1 MAKASYAFS
10 SFTSG
15 EGSPRLDGR
24 VDLSK
29 YFSMCST
36 LENFS
41 TLPHGGA
48 ARRSGTKYVTEVSNS
63 ALGTRIFGF
72 EFNTDQTYIIEAGNT
87 YFRFI
92 KDGEPILEAAQT
104 ITAITRANPAVVTI
118 NGHGFSN
125 GQEVYISGVAGMTE
139 VNGKN
144 YKVASVA
151 TNTFALQDMSST
163 NVNSS
168 GYTTYGSAGSAA
180 RVYTVTTPYLTAEL
194 FQIQFAQSADIMYI
208 VHPNHAP
215 RKLTRTG
222 HTAWTLTVV
231 DFELGPMMD
240 ENKTATT
247 LTASAL
253 TGSVT
258 ITASA
263 VTGINNDTG
272 FQTTDVGR
280 LIKMFDGY
288 AKITAR
294 NSTTEVVAT
303 VQPNAD
309 LRSELLPTYTSATMS
324 YIEGDP
330 DATGSEHNDR
340 ILDTAKKF
348 VDEGFKVGQKV
359 TISGTANNNKSVLIV
374 VVTDDTILTA
384 PSDDLTAEAA
394 SADNVLA
401 GTIEP
406 SDEWSLGAFSTQ
418 TGYPST
424 VCFYEERLV
433 FAGTTEQPQ
442 TLFFSESGGF
452 EQFKDGADD
461 ADAMRYT
468 IAAQTVDIIRY
479 LMPGRVL
486 VVGTTGGEFSAS
498 SSSTGEALTPTNV
511 QIKRQTTYGSAN
523 VQPIQ
528 SGNAV
533 LFLQRARRK
542 IRELVYNFDVDGFIA
557 PDMTILAEHVTE
569 GGIDDL
575 AIQQEPDNVIW
586 AVRGDGVLCGLT
598 YRREEQVVAWH
609 RHKLGGTFTGVHGSY
624 ATATYDYAIV
634 ESVASIP
641 TDLDEDDVYFVV
653 KRTVNSV
660 QKRYIERLSPLN
672 FGSDVANAIFVDSSQ
687 TYTGVENTLNGEIN
701 ATATTVTLTASSTF
715 ASSGA
720 VKIGQEII
728 SYTGNSSNQLTG
740 CTRAVAGTAAVHAT
754 ASIVTQAVNQFTSLH
769 HLEGVSVSILG
780 DGATHPER
788 TVSAGAI
795 TLARYVTK
803 AHVGINYQSTLKTMR
818 IESGA
823 VDGTAQGKIKRLQ
836 HATLRLYRSVG
847 IKVGESETKTDLI
860 PFRSSSQ
867 RMDQA
872 ISLFTGDKQIEF
884 DGGYDTDGFVTV
896 IQDQP
901 LPLTLLGIYV
911 RLQTFDT

>member
-687 TYTGVENTLNGEIN
+687 TYTGVDNTLNGEIS

-788 TVSAGAI
+788 TVSAGVI